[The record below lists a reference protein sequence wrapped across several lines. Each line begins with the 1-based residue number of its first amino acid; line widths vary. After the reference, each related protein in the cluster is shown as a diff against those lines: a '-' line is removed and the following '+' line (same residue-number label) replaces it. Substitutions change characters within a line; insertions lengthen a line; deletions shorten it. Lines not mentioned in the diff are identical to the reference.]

1 MTVDTSIDIKEELAP
16 FTDTDDGEKHLSH
29 IINSASNMHVWQK
42 GMNATD
48 IIEIARLTGQEIVAL
63 CGYRLIPMRD
73 PRKYPACKTC
83 VDIAANIM
91 IGALE

>member
-1 MTVDTSIDIKEELAP
+1 MTVDTSLDIKEELAP

-29 IINSASNMHVWQK
+29 IIHIVNNTHVWQQ
-42 GMNATD
+42 GMNAID
-48 IIEIARLTGQEIVAL
+48 IIEIARLTGQELVAL
-63 CGYRLIPMRD
+63 CGYRWIPMRD
-73 PRKYPACKTC
+73 PRKYPACKIC

>member
-1 MTVDTSIDIKEELAP
+1 MTVDTSLDIKEELAP

-29 IINSASNMHVWQK
+29 IIHVWQQ
-42 GMNATD
+42 GMNATN
-48 IIEIARLTGQEIVAL
+48 IVEIARLTGQELVAL
-63 CGYRLIPMRD
+63 CGYRWIPMRD